1 MNVLAAIR
9 RRQKRWTPRLS
20 ALLAV
25 VWVGMLWQ
33 PCASATG
40 VDGHAGHAGHAEA
53 ALPAAHAAHAGHA
66 SHAADTG
73 QIEHA
78 EQHCPH
84 CPPLVHGDCATLTEE
99 CASLDR
105 FDADRRTAKLKYG
118 AGTGADETPQI
129 PIPHASSLQPL
140 LSAAISARIED
151 CGSLPQGPPLNILYC
166 TYLM

>member
-40 VDGHAGHAGHAEA
+40 VDGHAGHDGHAET
-53 ALPAAHAAHAGHA
+53 ALTAENAAHAAHA
-66 SHAADTG
+66 SHAADAG
-73 QIEHA
+73 QVEHA
-78 EQHCPH
+78 EHHCPH
-84 CPPLVHGDCATLTEE
+84 CPPLVHGDCETLTEE

-105 FDADRRTAKLKYG
+105 FDADRRTVKLNHG
-118 AGTGADETPQI
+118 AGADDTPQV
-129 PIPHASSLQPL
+129 PIPYSSSLQPL
-140 LSAAISARIED
+140 LPAADTVRIED
-151 CGSLPQGPPLNILYC
+151 YGSLPQGPPLNILYC

>member
-33 PCASATG
+33 PCATATG
-40 VDGHAGHAGHAEA
+40 VDEHAGHAGHAET
-53 ALPAAHAAHAGHA
+53 ALTAENAAHAAHA
-66 SHAADTG
+66 SHAADAG
-73 QIEHA
+73 QVEHA
-78 EQHCPH
+78 QHHCPH
-84 CPPLVHGDCATLTEE
+84 CPPLVHSDCETLTEA

-105 FDADRRTAKLKYG
+105 FDADRRTVKLNYG
-118 AGTGADETPQI
+118 AGADDTPQI
-129 PIPHASSLQPL
+129 PIPYASSPQSS

-151 CGSLPQGPPLNILYC
+151 CGFLPQGPPLNILYC